1 MISPLVLKTIKDR
14 NEKTT
19 EEKLERNVKN
29 MTTYALVDTKNAS
42 NVKKWEI
49 LDTVTINKEDIMDC
63 NKIRDWYKENSGIDV
78 NPLDLYLK
86 MCGLQRDD
94 YDFPYIGVTRSD
106 TEPLLM
112 IIVIE
117 NGEIFQP

>member
-29 MTTYALVDTKNAS
+29 MTTYALVDTKNTN
-42 NVKKWEI
+42 NVKQWEI
-49 LDTVTINKEDIMDC
+49 LDKVEINKVDLMDC
-63 NKIRDWYKENSGIDV
+63 IKIQKWYENICPNI
-78 NPLDLYLK
+78 NPLALYLK
-86 MCGLQRDD
+86 MCHLQEED
-94 YDFPYIGVTRSD
+94 YDFPYVGKS
-106 TEPLLM
+106 EEECPL
-112 IIVIE
+112 IITIIE